1 MFASLYVCLATS
13 SSPLIPDFVDGQLE
27 PIVLQSSTYFDCI
40 RPLVSQFEWL
50 LRVCDVLVDVLV
62 DKIPDYPVSQDISRT
77 VKILTRRISF
87 SITLFDPVR
96 AS

>member
-27 PIVLQSSTYFDCI
+27 SIVLQSSTYFDCI

-62 DKIPDYPVSQDISRT
+62 DKIPDRIDAAGDTILIILS
-77 VKILTRRISF
+77 VKTFQGL
-87 SITLFDPVR
+87 
-96 AS
+96 